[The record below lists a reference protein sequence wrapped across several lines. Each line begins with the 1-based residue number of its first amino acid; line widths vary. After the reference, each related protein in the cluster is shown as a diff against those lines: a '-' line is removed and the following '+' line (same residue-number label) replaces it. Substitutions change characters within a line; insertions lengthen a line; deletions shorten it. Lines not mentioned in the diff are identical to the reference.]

1 MQKLYNQ
8 WADSGKPHN
17 SPVHNALAQ
26 RLLKL
31 AEIMATRKFIKNT
44 LLHRE
49 AIGDANLVI
58 AQVLDSYRPE
68 DGSSLKTYAML
79 RIGGS
84 FQDTA
89 RRLDTRGRIL
99 RKAVTMYENL
109 MEESIPYTELRN
121 RMLEEFNEET
131 IKEAERFVYGGMR
144 KVTFQFADRTKNTL
158 ETVHKDRCRKE
169 FTKVMNTL
177 PDNQKAVL
185 SMLLSGARNVDIAK
199 DFGISASAVSIRM
212 RSACDTMK
220 ERLERRGLTFDVL

>member
-58 AQVLDSYRPE
+58 AQVIDSYRPE

-79 RIGGS
+79 RISGS

-89 RRLDTRGRIL
+89 RRLDTRGRTL
-99 RKAVTMYENL
+99 RKAITMYESL
-109 MEESIPYTELRN
+109 REENIPYAELKN
-121 RMLEEFNEET
+121 RMAEDFKEET
-131 IKEAERFVYGGMR
+131 IREAEGFVYSEAQESPG
-144 KVTFQFADRTKNTL
+144 QFVDPTQNTL
-158 ETVHKDRCRKE
+158 ESVHKEWLHNE
-169 FTKVMNTL
+169 FAKVVNTL
-177 PDNQKAVL
+177 PDNQKSVL
-185 SMLLSGARNVDIAK
+185 SMMWAGGNNKEIAE
-199 DFGISASAVSIRM
+199 GLGVSPSAITIRTKK
-212 RSACDTMK
+212 ACATLRD
-220 ERLERRGLTFDVL
+220 RLERRGLTFEAF